1 MIALLGR
8 QPKIGLA
15 ELESLFGEATPVGDH
30 AAFVKSDAADISR
43 LGGTLKLA
51 RPIAEIP
58 TTEWRK
64 ISDFITNNF
73 LSYLSDLPS
82 GKVKLGISIYGVRA
96 NSQQVFRTGLE
107 LKKIARQAG
116 YSLRFIPGMGPAL
129 NSAQVLHNQLTG
141 NLGIELC
148 LIRNGNKTW
157 IAQTVAVQDV
167 DDYARR
173 DFGRPKRDA
182 FVGMLPPKLAQI
194 MINLAINQ
202 QTQPINILDPF
213 CGTGVVLQEALI
225 AGYNTC
231 GSDLNPKM
239 IDYTTQNLEWL
250 QKTYTI
256 KHQPGKLE
264 LADATK
270 HDWSSFN
277 FTNVVCEAYLGQ
289 PLSGLPKP
297 EKVREIIGTCN
308 VITEKFL
315 KNLRPQLK
323 PGTKHCIAVPA
334 WFGGKTF
341 KHLPVLD
348 HLESLGYNRLR
359 FQHSSNEDLIY
370 HREDQ
375 IVARELL
382 VLSVKE

>member
-15 ELESLFGEATPVGDH
+15 ELTSLYGEATPVGKQ
-30 AAFVKSDAADISR
+30 AASVKTDTLDISR
-43 LGGTLKLA
+43 LGGTLKVA
-51 RPIAEIP
+51 NPIDEFNS
-58 TTEWRK
+58 TDWRRISELLIKNFFNYTANMPEGK
-64 ISDFITNNF
+64 I
-73 LSYLSDLPS
+73 
-82 GKVKLGISIYGVRA
+82 KLGISIYDINA

-107 LKKIARQAG
+107 LKKIARRHG
-116 YSLRFIPGMGPAL
+116 HSLRFIPGVGPAL
-129 NSAQVLHNQLTG
+129 NSAQVLHNQLTSD
-141 NLGIELC
+141 LGIELC
-148 LIRNGNKTW
+148 VIKDGHR
-157 IAQTVAVQDV
+157 TVVARTISVQDV

-182 FVGMLPPKLAQI
+182 FVGMLPPKLAQT
-194 MINLAINQ
+194 MINLAIGDSKQ
-202 QTQPINILDPF
+202 ATILDPF

-225 AGYNTC
+225 AGLNAC
-231 GSDLNPKM
+231 GSDLSQKM
-239 IDYTTQNLEWL
+239 IDYTTENLEWL
-250 QKTYTI
+250 QKSYENLS
-256 KHQPGKLE
+256 KPGKIE
-264 LADATK
+264 LGDATSTNWN
-270 HDWSSFN
+270 DFD
-277 FTNVVCEAYLGQ
+277 FTNVVCETYLGQ

-297 EKVREIIGTCN
+297 EKLREIIGTCN

-323 PGTKHCIAVPA
+323 PGSKHCIAVPA
-334 WFGGKTF
+334 WFDGKSF

-370 HREDQ
+370 HRADQ

-382 VLSVKE
+382 VLLVKE